1 MVTLTAGERDLAAG
15 IAGLSGCN
23 PFLPE
28 RLEWERRILG
38 TAFVAAGEV
47 WSAPAAGPG
56 STANEEHIQACAEAL
71 LGGVLARCSRGAR
84 LGAAD
89 ARLLADVAN
98 YVLYYRHEPDFYAL
112 IRASEA
118 GDPALAAPFFR
129 AFAAAAVT
137 FADACRNAGPA
148 GGAEPAHLF
157 ACSFQVR
164 RAFHCIHRH
173 ILGESMVTARL
184 RAAVW
189 QSIFTRD
196 LGRYRRS
203 LFDRLGDVSVLVTGA
218 SGTGK
223 ELVSRAIA
231 YARYIPFDGSRCEFA
246 VPWRE
251 SFHPLNLAALSPTL
265 VESELFGHRK
275 GAFTGALED
284 HPGWFE
290 SCGPQGTVFL
300 DEIAEVPTDI
310 QVKLLRVL
318 EARTFS
324 RLGDTAVRRF
334 EGKLI
339 AATNR
344 DLGAAMAAGQF
355 RADLYYRLCA
365 DCIRTPS
372 LRERIES
379 APVELETL
387 VRYSAERT
395 AGPAEGKRL
404 AAEVLAWIRRHLGA
418 AYPWPG
424 NVRELEQCVRS
435 VMLRGEYQPAG
446 AGQPQRFWEQAQAG
460 ELTADEL
467 LDGYCRQ
474 AYRVHGSYEE
484 AGRRLGLDRRTVR
497 ARSARAGVDTP
508 DAALRQK

>member
-1 MVTLTAGERDLAAG
+1 MVTLTAAELDLATG
-15 IAGLSGCN
+15 IAELSLCN

-28 RLEWERRILG
+28 RIAWERRILG
-38 TAFVAAGEV
+38 RAFVPAGDV
-47 WSAPAAGPG
+47 WSAPAVGLG
-56 STANEEHIQACAEAL
+56 STANEERIQARAEAL
-71 LGGVLARCSRGAR
+71 LAGVLARWVPGAR
-84 LGAAD
+84 LGTRE
-89 ARLLADVAN
+89 ARRLDDVAN

-118 GDPALAAPFFR
+118 GEPALAAPFFR
-129 AFAAAAVT
+129 AFAAAAGTSASAFQRPGQV
-137 FADACRNAGPA
+137 D
-148 GGAEPAHLF
+148 GAATAHLF
-157 ACSFQVR
+157 ACLFQLR

-173 ILGESMVTARL
+173 ILGESGVTAAL

-196 LGRYRRS
+196 LRRYRHS
-203 LFDRLGDVSVLVTGA
+203 LFDRLGDVSVLVTGP

-223 ELVSRAIA
+223 ELVAQAIA
-231 YARYIPFDGSRCEFA
+231 YARYIPFDPGRCAFA

-251 SFHPLNLAALSPTL
+251 GFQPLNLAALSPTL
-265 VESELFGHRK
+265 VESELFGHRR
-275 GAFTGALED
+275 GAFTGALAD

-300 DEIAEVPTDI
+300 DEIGEVPLDT

-324 RLGDTAVRRF
+324 RLGDTGVRRF

-339 AATNR
+339 AASNR
-344 DLGAAMAAGQF
+344 DLGAAMAAGEF

-365 DCIRTPS
+365 DSIRTPS

-379 APVELETL
+379 APGELETL
-387 VRYSAERT
+387 VRHIAEQT
-395 AGPAEGKRL
+395 VGPGEGKRL
-404 AAEVLAWIRRHLGA
+404 AAEVLAWIRRRLGV

-435 VMLRGEYQPAG
+435 VMLRGEYQPAR
-446 AGQPQRFWEQAQAG
+446 AGLPQGFWERARAG
-460 ELTADEL
+460 ELSADEL
-467 LDGYCRQ
+467 LAGYCRQ
-474 AYRVHGSYEE
+474 VYRTLGSYEE
-484 AGRRLGLDRRTVR
+484 AGRHLGLDRRTVR
-497 ARSARAGVDTP
+497 AHVAAARAD
-508 DAALRQK
+508 